1 MNILYTLINIFFLI
15 AITSFILAT
24 IECIFIKE
32 NFISDFFI
40 RIKNLNLYKKI
51 IFFIIL
57 LIIYPVFHLITIL
70 NRIRFF
76 VLIIITILISFSLKV
91 DISRKIKKWRTES
104 LCINYN
110 ESYYN
115 ILLIIIKDWNQNQ
128 YNISYDFIYSY
139 IAKKKKNYIKILQTI
154 GFLKITGFSK
164 NYVENVLSYTE
175 FLDFSIIKKN
185 YKIKLKMI
193 MKRICWSIIFV
204 INKDYN
210 NELYYTDSLK
220 IKIEDYKIKTNGSR
234 KFNEILANIRNGCKI
249 IGQEKEK
256 NNDWAKWH
264 TVIKTENLHA
274 NLTSGKVVRLY
285 DTDEKIESTL
295 IGRQVSGRN
304 QYMVQTKKGDKY
316 HERYEFR
323 ENLNKEM
330 VDRYDLR
337 NNFNFIGL
345 NTQIAMADMYLSFNE
360 RIVKDKI
367 TKKEPYFI
375 KEKINITDD
384 EKEELLRLKREDL
397 GKRIWKEM
405 EDIDKFNIEKN
416 KKELIKKWENEKD
429 YYDKW

>member
-139 IAKKKKNYIKILQTI
+139 IAKKKKII
-154 GFLKITGFSK
+154 SK
-164 NYVENVLSYTE
+164 SY
-175 FLDFSIIKKN
+175 K
-185 YKIKLKMI
+185 
-193 MKRICWSIIFV
+193 
-204 INKDYN
+204 
-210 NELYYTDSLK
+210 
-220 IKIEDYKIKTNGSR
+220 
-234 KFNEILANIRNGCKI
+234 
-249 IGQEKEK
+249 Q
-256 NNDWAKWH
+256 
-264 TVIKTENLHA
+264 
-274 NLTSGKVVRLY
+274 
-285 DTDEKIESTL
+285 
-295 IGRQVSGRN
+295 
-304 QYMVQTKKGDKY
+304 
-316 HERYEFR
+316 
-323 ENLNKEM
+323 
-330 VDRYDLR
+330 
-337 NNFNFIGL
+337 
-345 NTQIAMADMYLSFNE
+345 
-360 RIVKDKI
+360 
-367 TKKEPYFI
+367 
-375 KEKINITDD
+375 
-384 EKEELLRLKREDL
+384 
-397 GKRIWKEM
+397 
-405 EDIDKFNIEKN
+405 
-416 KKELIKKWENEKD
+416 
-429 YYDKW
+429 